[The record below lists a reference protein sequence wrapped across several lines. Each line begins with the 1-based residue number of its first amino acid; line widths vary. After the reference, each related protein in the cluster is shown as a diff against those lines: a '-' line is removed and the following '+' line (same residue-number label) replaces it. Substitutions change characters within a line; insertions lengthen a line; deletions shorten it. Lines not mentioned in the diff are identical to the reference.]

1 MIATTNTLITYCT
14 VFFSL
19 HNEIYRLYTLYEVQV
34 DTDARYNIN
43 HCVDCMESTTNV
55 ELMRIRKDTK

>member
-1 MIATTNTLITYCT
+1 MIVTTNTLITYCT

-34 DTDARYNIN
+34 DTDARYNFN
-43 HCVDCMESTTNV
+43 HCVNCMESNA
-55 ELMRIRKDTK
+55 ELMRNRKVTK

>member
-14 VFFSL
+14 LFFSL

-43 HCVDCMESTTNV
+43 HCVNRMESTTNV
-55 ELMRIRKDTK
+55 EIMRNRKVTK